1 MNGTFSA
8 TILAGGTSKRFGKDK
23 AFHLIESVP
32 MWELQTRKVSQ
43 LMPSEIIISANEKQE
58 FKTDLKIVIDSQ
70 YNEGPL
76 RGLVDTLNA
85 TKAERMLLLAVDLP
99 KMPINFLGEL
109 IYSGCGTIPVHKNGM
124 TEPLAAVYPKSLIKL
139 AEKNLKL
146 GILKM
151 QTFTAQAI
159 DEGFLKERP
168 IKDSEI
174 SFFEN
179 LNYSNICLL
188 YTSPSPRD

>member
-58 FKTDLKIVIDSQ
+58 FKTDLKIVIDSHS
-70 YNEGPL
+70 NEGPL

-179 LNYSNICLL
+179 LNYSNI
-188 YTSPSPRD
+188 

>member
-58 FKTDLKIVIDSQ
+58 FKTDLKIVIDSHS
-70 YNEGPL
+70 NEGPL

-168 IKDSEI
+168 INDSEI

-179 LNYSNICLL
+179 LNYSNI
-188 YTSPSPRD
+188 

>member
-1 MNGTFSA
+1 MLLTC
-8 TILAGGTSKRFGKDK
+8 LGG
-23 AFHLIESVP
+23 SVS
-32 MWELQTRKVSQ
+32 TK
-43 LMPSEIIISANEKQE
+43 LMIKKII
-58 FKTDLKIVIDSQ
+58 
-70 YNEGPL
+70 
-76 RGLVDTLNA
+76 LNA
-85 TKAERMLLLAVDLP
+85 TKAERMLLLDVDLP

-179 LNYSNICLL
+179 LNYSNI
-188 YTSPSPRD
+188 